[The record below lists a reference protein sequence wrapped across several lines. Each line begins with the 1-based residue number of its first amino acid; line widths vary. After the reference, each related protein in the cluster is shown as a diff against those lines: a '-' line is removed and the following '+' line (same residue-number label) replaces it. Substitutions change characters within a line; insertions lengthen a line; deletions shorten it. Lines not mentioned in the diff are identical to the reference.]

1 MALPALGPYLGLAG
15 VDSNENATARLWSR
29 RLEWPMLFL
38 ALWMLISFYL
48 SFEEKIN
55 PSLHRA
61 TDIFVWCFFLVE
73 TLLLTY
79 LVDDPKRYLRTNWMN
94 PLILILGI
102 SVLWGDSSFASFLR
116 FLRVVLIVGLLLPMG
131 STVRAILAQNNL
143 GTTLLIS
150 SLFIGLAGTLI
161 SFIDP
166 AIDTPWDGIWWALV
180 TVTTVGYGDV
190 VPSSVAGKVFA
201 GVLILL
207 GISLFS
213 LLTAS
218 FSVFFLAKE
227 EEAVIDKETELL
239 GRIDQ
244 MENRLGRLEDNISRM
259 LEYQRA
265 LMQQMEKAQQAEIEG
280 KTVEK
285 TVDKS
290 TDQPN

>member
-1 MALPALGPYLGLAG
+1 MAFPPLGPYIGLAG
-15 VDSNENATARLWSR
+15 VDSSENEKALRWSR

-48 SFEEKIN
+48 SFESQVN
-55 PSLHRA
+55 PALHRA
-61 TDIFVWCFFLVE
+61 TDVFVWCFFLVE
-73 TLLLTY
+73 TLLLVS
-79 LVDDPKRYLRTNWMN
+79 LVDNPKRYLRTNWMN

-116 FLRVVLIVGLLLPMG
+116 FLRVVLIISLLLPMG
-131 STVRAILAQNNL
+131 STVKAILSRNNL

-150 SLFIGLAGTLI
+150 GLFIGLSGTLI
-161 SFIDP
+161 SLIDP

-190 VPSSVAGKVFA
+190 VPSSVAGKIFA
-201 GVLILL
+201 GILILL

-259 LEYQRA
+259 LEYQRV
-265 LMQQMEKAQQAEIEG
+265 LIHKMEESEDGEVKKRSKKQ
-280 KTVEK
+280 
-285 TVDKS
+285 

>member
-1 MALPALGPYLGLAG
+1 MALPSLGLYLGLAG
-15 VDSNENATARLWSR
+15 VDSNENENALRWSR

-48 SFEEKIN
+48 SFEAQIN
-55 PSLHRA
+55 PALHRA
-61 TDIFVWCFFLVE
+61 TDVFVWCFFLAE
-73 TLLLTY
+73 TLLLLA

-94 PLILILGI
+94 PLILILGV

-116 FLRVVLIVGLLLPMG
+116 FLRVVLIIGLLLPMG
-131 STVRAILAQNNL
+131 STVKAILKQNNL

-150 SLFIGLAGTLI
+150 SLFIGLSGTLI

-190 VPSSVAGKVFA
+190 VPSSVAGKIFA
-201 GVLILL
+201 GILILL

-244 MENRLGRLEDNISRM
+244 MENRLGRLEDNICRM
-259 LEYQRA
+259 MEYQRE
-265 LMQQMEKAQQAEIEG
+265 LMQQMSTANEI
-280 KTVEK
+280 KTE
-285 TVDKS
+285 DKS
-290 TDQPN
+290 RNAKTEQPN